1 MKNDKQSDDLA
12 AIRTADIVLGE
23 TTYTVKEAPYVRTRK
38 FWPFLTSQVTPLTD
52 KAASAAELGPD
63 SSISDFMQ
71 LVPAIEKLI
80 LEAPVAVLD
89 AICTYDPQLEADRA
103 EIEEKATDRQIVRA
117 LLTLM
122 EMSDPFDTRRIVSRG
137 LSRMAPSSSSP
148 APSGE

>member
-1 MKNDKQSDDLA
+1 MTKKERGEGLVE
-12 AIRTADIVLGE
+12 IRSREILLGE

-38 FWPFLTSQVTPLTD
+38 FWPLLTSQVTPLTD

-89 AICTYDPQLEADRA
+89 AICTYAPQLEADRA
-103 EIEEKATDRQIVRA
+103 EIEATATDRQIVRA

-137 LSRMAPSSSSP
+137 LSRIAPSSSSP